1 MPNSKS
7 LTRNHDTP
15 DSDPQTS
22 TLRPLVHWPEVCP
35 KNPVLAVLALLVM
48 VVITICGSIAT
59 AATATANAD
68 DWRSRARVVKVEQTT
83 S

>member
-1 MPNSKS
+1 MPNSNL
-7 LTRNHDTP
+7 LTHNNGTP
-15 DSDPQTS
+15 DRDLQTS

-59 AATATANAD
+59 AATA
-68 DWRSRARVVKVEQTT
+68 
-83 S
+83 